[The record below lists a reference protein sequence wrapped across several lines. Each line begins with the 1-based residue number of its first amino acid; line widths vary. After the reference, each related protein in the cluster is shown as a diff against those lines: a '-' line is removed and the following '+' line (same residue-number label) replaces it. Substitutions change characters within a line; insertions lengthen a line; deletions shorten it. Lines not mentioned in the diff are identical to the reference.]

1 MSLGRIGVYWNSGDL
16 NNAIF
21 RGVKVKFS
29 FNNEVPSLLRALIIF
44 RTFQQ
49 IVWGLRKVFV
59 LAERAL
65 IKLHVFC
72 HVARP
77 IILLV
82 FQPRLPFPF
91 AFSCAH
97 CTIAFTWKCA
107 NLVLV
112 ERKMQRLGCGKGKWK
127 DKERGEG
134 NVKTIGP
141 KPDSIAEMQQQPL
154 SALTLALL
162 LFLRV
167 SAFYRFVQF
176 IRPCRVPRRE
186 ILWTK

>member
-1 MSLGRIGVYWNSGDL
+1 MSWQG
-16 NNAIF
+16 
-21 RGVKVKFS
+21 
-29 FNNEVPSLLRALIIF
+29 
-44 RTFQQ
+44 
-49 IVWGLRKVFV
+49 
-59 LAERAL
+59 AL

-72 HVARP
+72 HVTRS

-82 FQPRLPFPF
+82 FQPRLPSSFV
-91 AFSCAH
+91 FSYAH

-112 ERKMQRLGCGKGKWK
+112 ERKMQRLSAVGKGNGRTR
-127 DKERGEG
+127 RGGRGG
-134 NVKTIGP
+134 NVKTIRP

-186 ILWTK
+186 IL